1 MMCVC
6 VRLDILLAMIAHY
19 ILIENYIFTQT
30 HIQLYANV
38 NSSQTV
44 VMDTPLPCVCSVP
57 INRKSTHLVDWT
69 VWWSMCIHVS
79 IASFVSEHWTGWSTL
94 PLALS
99 SRSFW
104 CVLRITFDFQI
115 STSGKGLFEWKARE
129 RKLKA

>member
-44 VMDTPLPCVCSVP
+44 VMDTPLPCVCVQF
-57 INRKSTHLVDWT
+57 R
-69 VWWSMCIHVS
+69 S
-79 IASFVSEHWTGWSTL
+79 IANRLIWLIELCDGQCVSMSQLLLLYPNIE
-94 PLALS
+94 
-99 SRSFW
+99 R
-104 CVLRITFDFQI
+104 V
-115 STSGKGLFEWKARE
+115 GLHCP
-129 RKLKA
+129 